1 MRSSKITKK
10 LTILVAAMMCCFLGA
25 VIFAQ
30 FFVISRAYMTSDY
43 TKKRVEDLQ
52 KAAGLLAESGFSS
65 VGVNDTEMMTVLLN
79 RYERE
84 NHACC
89 FLLAGDYEII
99 AASDG
104 LADLS
109 PICVRYIR

>member
-84 NHACC
+84 NHA
-89 FLLAGDYEII
+89 
-99 AASDG
+99 
-104 LADLS
+104 
-109 PICVRYIR
+109 